1 MGTPNDLH
9 PRSKEDVM
17 NDMATDPQYVMTESD
32 AHVIGRD
39 LEIAEAIFNTDFK
52 KVKKY
57 LRYAILRDFFM
68 GKERPGINLM
78 DNIFNRYATRIA
90 RVGYP
95 LANGKLNSFDAELFL
110 TKSNEL
116 ILVHSEMKPAVKVFG
131 SLKYLCEYIDS
142 NVSASRKPD
151 DDSYWSRV
159 FVRDAMGVY
168 DHAASAMAAAFLHVM
183 EDTIS
188 DRLKWLETLESA
200 SATAKRRIAQIDY

>member
-1 MGTPNDLH
+1 MGTSRGLH

-39 LEIAEAIFNTDFK
+39 LEIAEAVFNTDFK

-57 LRYAILRDFFM
+57 LRYAILRDFFI

-78 DNIFNRYATRIA
+78 DNIFNRHATRIA
-90 RVGYP
+90 TIGHPNR
-95 LANGKLNSFDAELFL
+95 SAELFL
-110 TKSNEL
+110 TKSDEL
-116 ILVHSEMKPAVKVFG
+116 ILVHSDMDPAVKVFG

-142 NVSASRKPD
+142 NVSASRKLD
-151 DDSYWSRV
+151 DDSYRSRV
-159 FVRDAMGVY
+159 FVKGTGIY
-168 DHAASAMAAAFLHVM
+168 DHAASAMAAAFLYVM

-188 DRLKWLETLESA
+188 DRLMWLETLESA
-200 SATAKRRIAQIDY
+200 STTAKRRIAQIDH